1 MEISVI
7 YIYIFFFSSYAQQIS
22 LTRNYLKGDSGVKK
36 IEMEGKVIFQS
47 MYSIFV

>member
-7 YIYIFFFSSYAQQIS
+7 YIYIFSSYAQQIS